1 MGKQILVIG
10 AGKSASVLIEFLQKK
25 LVQKNWYMVLADADP
40 NLAAKKWNNAPNGH
54 SVGLDIQHIEQRQE
68 LIQKADV
75 VISMLPAFLHFEV
88 AKDCLTL
95 GKALFTA
102 SYIDESMRSIAPM
115 IKEKNLLFLCEMG
128 LDPGIDHMS
137 AMELIDR
144 IKAKNGQITGF
155 KSHCGG
161 LIAPDADTNP
171 WHYKISWNPRNII
184 LAGKAGAVYLE
195 NGQEKS
201 LQYDQIFDHCAKI
214 VVPNWGELAYY
225 PNRDSLSYI
234 DTYQLQGVND
244 FVRTTLRHP
253 DFCKAWNIIVQ
264 LGLTNEEPITTPL
277 TTIVNWFE
285 EQLNKNNHRIIWDK
299 HLLDPNIKNQM
310 DFLELNSS
318 IIIPSTLKTNAA
330 IIQWIVE
337 SKWKLEEFDKDAV
350 VMMHEIDFLLNGE
363 AQKITSSLVL
373 NGKDNVHTA
382 MATTVGLPLAM
393 ATVAYLDGELNLT
406 GLHLPTIPAIYQP
419 ILKKLAEEGIVFYE
433 ETVGSHS

>member
-25 LVQKNWYMVLADADP
+25 LVEKNWYMVLADADP

-54 SVGLDIQHIEQRQE
+54 SIGLDIQHTDQRKA
-68 LIQKADV
+68 LIKNADV

-88 AKDCLTL
+88 AKDCLNM

-102 SYIDESMRSIAPM
+102 SYLDENMQSISKE
-115 IKEKNLLFLCEMG
+115 IKEKRLLFICEMG

-195 NGQEKS
+195 KGEEKN
-201 LQYDQIFDHCAKI
+201 LAYEHIFDHCAEI
-214 VVPNWGELAYY
+214 EVPNWGALAYY

-234 DTYQLQGVND
+234 NTYQLKGVKD

-277 TTIVNWFE
+277 TNIANWFE
-285 EQLNKNNHRIIWDK
+285 DQLNKNNHRIIWEK
-299 HLLDPNIKNQM
+299 HLLDSTIKKQM
-310 DFLELNSS
+310 DFLELNASTL
-318 IIIPSTLKTNAA
+318 IPSAFNTNAS

-337 SKWKLEEFDKDAV
+337 SKWRLEASDKDAV
-350 VMMHEIDFLLNGE
+350 VMMHEIDFIIDGA

-373 NGKDNVHTA
+373 KGQDNVHTA

-393 ATVAYLDGELNLT
+393 ATTAYLEGNLNIT
-406 GLHLPTIPAIYQP
+406 GLHIPTIPEIYQP
-419 ILKKLAEEGIVFYE
+419 ILKQLEEEGIAFYE
-433 ETVGSHS
+433 ATVGSHS

>member
-40 NLAAKKWNNAPNGH
+40 NLAAKKWNNSPNGH
-54 SVGLDIQHIEQRQE
+54 SVGLDIQHFEQRQE

-88 AKDCLTL
+88 AKDCLAL

-201 LQYDQIFDHCAKI
+201 LQYDQIFDQCAKI
-214 VVPNWGELAYY
+214 VVPHWGELAYY

-299 HLLDPNIKNQM
+299 YMQDSTIKNQM

-350 VMMHEIDFLLNGE
+350 VMMHEIDFLLNGD

-419 ILKKLAEEGIVFYE
+419 ILKKLAEEGIEFYE
-433 ETVGSHS
+433 VAIGSHS

>member
-195 NGQEKS
+195 MDKKNHFSMIKF
-201 LQYDQIFDHCAKI
+201 LI
-214 VVPNWGELAYY
+214 N
-225 PNRDSLSYI
+225 
-234 DTYQLQGVND
+234 
-244 FVRTTLRHP
+244 
-253 DFCKAWNIIVQ
+253 VQ
-264 LGLTNEEPITTPL
+264 
-277 TTIVNWFE
+277 
-285 EQLNKNNHRIIWDK
+285 K
-299 HLLDPNIKNQM
+299 
-310 DFLELNSS
+310 
-318 IIIPSTLKTNAA
+318 
-330 IIQWIVE
+330 
-337 SKWKLEEFDKDAV
+337 
-350 VMMHEIDFLLNGE
+350 
-363 AQKITSSLVL
+363 
-373 NGKDNVHTA
+373 
-382 MATTVGLPLAM
+382 
-393 ATVAYLDGELNLT
+393 
-406 GLHLPTIPAIYQP
+406 
-419 ILKKLAEEGIVFYE
+419 
-433 ETVGSHS
+433 

>member
-25 LVQKNWYMVLADADP
+25 LVEKNWYMVLADADP
-40 NLAAKKWNNAPNGH
+40 NLAEKKWNNAPNGH
-54 SVGLDIQHIEQRQE
+54 GIGLDIQHIDQRRA
-68 LIQKADV
+68 LIQNADL

-88 AKDCLTL
+88 AKDCLDL

-102 SYIDESMRSIAPM
+102 SYVDESMRSIASM

-195 NGQEKS
+195 KGQKKTLHYE
-201 LQYDQIFDHCAKI
+201 QIFDHCAEIK
-214 VVPNWGELAYY
+214 VPNWGALAYY
-225 PNRDSLSYI
+225 PNRDSLTYI
-234 DTYQLQGVND
+234 DTYQLQGVQD

-253 DFCKAWNIIVQ
+253 DFCNAWNIIVQ
-264 LGLTNEEPITTPL
+264 MGLTNEDLISTPL
-277 TTIVNWFE
+277 TTIAHWFE
-285 EQLNKNNHRIIWDK
+285 DQLNKNNHRIIWEKYMQDST
-299 HLLDPNIKNQM
+299 IKKQM
-310 DFLELNSS
+310 DFLELNASTL
-318 IIIPSTLKTNAA
+318 IPSALKTNAE

-337 SKWKLEEFDKDAV
+337 SKWRLEESDKDAV
-350 VMMHEIDFLLNGE
+350 VMMHEINFLIDGE

-373 NGKDNVHTA
+373 KGKDHIHTA

-393 ATVAYLDGELNLT
+393 AAVAYLDGDLNLT
-406 GLHLPTIPAIYQP
+406 GLHIPTIPEIYQP
-419 ILKKLAEEGIVFYE
+419 ILKKLAEEGIEFYE
-433 ETVGSHS
+433 ATVGSHS

>member
-25 LVQKNWYMVLADADP
+25 LVEKNWYMVLADADP
-40 NLAAKKWNNAPNGH
+40 ILAAKKWNNAPNGH
-54 SVGLDIQHIEQRQE
+54 SIGLDIQHTDQRRS
-68 LIQKADV
+68 LIQNADV

-88 AKDCLTL
+88 AKDCLEL

-102 SYIDESMRSIAPM
+102 SYVDDAMRSIAPM

-161 LIAPDADTNP
+161 LIAPDADNNP
-171 WHYKISWNPRNII
+171 WHYKISWNSRNII

-195 NGQEKS
+195 NGQEKA
-201 LQYDQIFDHCAKI
+201 LHYEQIFEHCAEI
-214 VVPNWGELAYY
+214 VVPNWGALAYY

-234 DTYQLQGVND
+234 NTYQLQGVQD

-264 LGLTNEEPITTPL
+264 MGLTNEEPITTPL
-277 TTIVNWFE
+277 TTIANWFE
-285 EQLNKNNHRIIWDK
+285 DQLNKNNHRIIWEKYMQDST
-299 HLLDPNIKNQM
+299 IKKQM
-310 DFLELNSS
+310 DFLELNA
-318 IIIPSTLKTNAA
+318 STLIPTDFKTNAA

-337 SKWKLEEFDKDAV
+337 SKWKLEEWDKDAV
-350 VMMHEIDFLLNGE
+350 VMMHEINFKIDGE
-363 AQKITSSLVL
+363 AQKMTSSLVL
-373 NGKDNVHTA
+373 KGKDNVHTA

-393 ATVAYLDGELNLT
+393 AAEAYLEGDLNLT
-406 GLHLPTIPAIYQP
+406 GLHIPTIPEIYQP
-419 ILKKLAEEGIVFYE
+419 ILKKLADEGVVFYE
-433 ETVGSHS
+433 ATVGSHS